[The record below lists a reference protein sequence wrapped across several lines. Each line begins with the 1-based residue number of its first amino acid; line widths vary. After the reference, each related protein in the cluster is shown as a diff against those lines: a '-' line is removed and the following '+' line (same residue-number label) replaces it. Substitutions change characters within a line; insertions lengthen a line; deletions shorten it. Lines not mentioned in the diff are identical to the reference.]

1 MYLRTMTSLVCEDK
15 ETIIHKEEYI
25 KVYLDNGE
33 ILMGTYQY
41 SDCDSLI
48 IDRLDTEIEI
58 MFEDI
63 KDIEHMNIVIEIRRW
78 DYEKE

>member
-15 ETIIHKEEYI
+15 ETIIHEEEYI

-48 IDRLDTEIEI
+48 IDRLDAEIEI

-63 KDIEHMNIVIEIRRW
+63 KDIEQI
-78 DYEKE
+78 